1 MIKFQKQI
9 ASLYTGN
16 KKLQLTLIFILE
28 LYLLILGQRK
38 INWNLKSPEMQW
50 SVQRGIWLEAP
61 RTVPGTG

>member
-38 INWNLKSPEMQW
+38 INWNLKSPEMQR
-50 SVQRGIWLEAP
+50 SDQRGF
-61 RTVPGTG
+61 G